1 MYGNDCRLKSL
12 RVISDYKTI
21 KEMSINFIIILR
33 NSFRIMKKQIAADCS
48 GLFKLKKRQKYILK
62 YIINI

>member
-1 MYGNDCRLKSL
+1 MYGNDCRLKLL

-33 NSFRIMKKQIAADCS
+33 NSFRRMKKQIAADCS
-48 GLFKLKKRQKYILK
+48 GFF
-62 YIINI
+62 

>member
-33 NSFRIMKKQIAADCS
+33 NSFRRMKKQIAADCS
-48 GLFKLKKRQKYILK
+48 GFFLT
-62 YIINI
+62 